1 VRELGAPLGFTEE
14 AGNLSQVSL
23 GQGQEAVAEKALEV
37 MQQKGGWVMLQNI
50 ELVAGWLPR
59 LEKKLEA
66 LVDGAHEN
74 FRVFLSAQPQK
85 VVPVPILQ
93 NSIKL
98 TNEPPSG
105 LRANML
111 RAYGTF
117 KEDIWDGCGKQAE
130 LKAIIFSLCFFH
142 SVVCERTK
150 FGPIGWNRAYP
161 FNQGDLTVCI
171 TVASNYLDNS
181 PKVPWDDLRYIF
193 GEIMYGGH
201 ITDFWDR
208 KTNNTYLEVSFHD
221 GLLKQAELGHGFNSP
236 DPQTCTTAAGY
247 LKHLDTLPAES
258 PLIYGLH
265 MNSEIA
271 YLNNATSSLLST
283 ILRLKAGG
291 GGGGG
296 SGGGN
301 ISAIIE
307 ELEGKLPP
315 LFDMIDLNDKAQP
328 IIKGKDGPYIVV
340 LLQEAGRMNVL
351 TGEIARSLDELRKG
365 LLGQLNMSQKMED
378 LLSALAIKQVPGRN
392 PFHTASWEKFA
403 WPSMKGLQDWFA
415 DLILRCG
422 QLTEWCA
429 IDGLQTPISVWFP
442 GLFNPTAF
450 LTGIKQVTA
459 RLNSLALD
467 KMATET
473 HVTAFNGPEECGE
486 RLPEGMY
493 IHGLFCEGAQWGEC
507 ENEKFDYV
515 EDSTVQCA
523 GILRESKPKE
533 LLPPMPIIYVKA
545 VQVQPSWDP
554 QSVGYIRPEP
564 DLYNCPVYLTTFRGP
579 TWVFVATLKTDKPA
593 SHWVLRG
600 VALVAQLD

>member
-1 VRELGAPLGFTEE
+1 MNSLLEEINRSLIEL
-14 AGNLSQVSL
+14 
-23 GQGQEAVAEKALEV
+23 
-37 MQQKGGWVMLQNI
+37 QKGIN
-50 ELVAGWLPR
+50 
-59 LEKKLEA
+59 
-66 LVDGAHEN
+66 
-74 FRVFLSAQPQK
+74 
-85 VVPVPILQ
+85 
-93 NSIKL
+93 
-98 TNEPPSG
+98 
-105 LRANML
+105 
-111 RAYGTF
+111 
-117 KEDIWDGCGKQAE
+117 
-130 LKAIIFSLCFFH
+130 
-142 SVVCERTK
+142 
-150 FGPIGWNRAYP
+150 
-161 FNQGDLTVCI
+161 
-171 TVASNYLDNS
+171 
-181 PKVPWDDLRYIF
+181 
-193 GEIMYGGH
+193 
-201 ITDFWDR
+201 
-208 KTNNTYLEVSFHD
+208 
-221 GLLKQAELGHGFNSP
+221 
-236 DPQTCTTAAGY
+236 
-247 LKHLDTLPAES
+247 
-258 PLIYGLH
+258 
-265 MNSEIA
+265 
-271 YLNNATSSLLST
+271 
-283 ILRLKAGG
+283 
-291 GGGGG
+291 
-296 SGGGN
+296 
-301 ISAIIE
+301 
-307 ELEGKLPP
+307 
-315 LFDMIDLNDKAQP
+315 
-328 IIKGKDGPYIVV
+328 
-340 LLQEAGRMNVL
+340 
-351 TGEIARSLDELRKG
+351 
-365 LLGQLNMSQKMED
+365 GQLNMSQKMED

-392 PFHTASWEKFA
+392 PFHTASWEKFS

>member
-1 VRELGAPLGFTEE
+1 
-14 AGNLSQVSL
+14 
-23 GQGQEAVAEKALEV
+23 
-37 MQQKGGWVMLQNI
+37 M
-50 ELVAGWLPR
+50 
-59 LEKKLEA
+59 
-66 LVDGAHEN
+66 
-74 FRVFLSAQPQK
+74 
-85 VVPVPILQ
+85 
-93 NSIKL
+93 
-98 TNEPPSG
+98 
-105 LRANML
+105 
-111 RAYGTF
+111 
-117 KEDIWDGCGKQAE
+117 
-130 LKAIIFSLCFFH
+130 
-142 SVVCERTK
+142 
-150 FGPIGWNRAYP
+150 
-161 FNQGDLTVCI
+161 
-171 TVASNYLDNS
+171 
-181 PKVPWDDLRYIF
+181 
-193 GEIMYGGH
+193 
-201 ITDFWDR
+201 DFWDR

-392 PFHTASWEKFA
+392 PFHTASCEKFA
-403 WPSMKGLQDWFA
+403 
-415 DLILRCG
+415 
-422 QLTEWCA
+422 
-429 IDGLQTPISVWFP
+429 
-442 GLFNPTAF
+442 
-450 LTGIKQVTA
+450 
-459 RLNSLALD
+459 
-467 KMATET
+467 
-473 HVTAFNGPEECGE
+473 
-486 RLPEGMY
+486 
-493 IHGLFCEGAQWGEC
+493 
-507 ENEKFDYV
+507 YV

>member
-1 VRELGAPLGFTEE
+1 
-14 AGNLSQVSL
+14 
-23 GQGQEAVAEKALEV
+23 
-37 MQQKGGWVMLQNI
+37 MQS
-50 ELVAGWLPR
+50 WLPR
-59 LEKKLEA
+59 LERKLE
-66 LVDGAHEN
+66 VCSEHAHQD
-74 FRVFLSAQPQK
+74 FRCYVNA
-85 VVPVPILQ
+85 
-93 NSIKL
+93 
-98 TNEPPSG
+98 EPPGFSYQKNIPESLLQG
-105 LRANML
+105 CIKISNEAPSDIKSNIERAWAPFDQARLEESSMPVEF
-111 RAYGTF
+111 RACLFG
-117 KEDIWDGCGKQAE
+117 
-130 LKAIIFSLCFFH
+130 LCFFH
-142 SVVCERTK
+142 GVMLGRK
-150 FGPIGWNRAYP
+150 RFGQQGWSRGYG
-161 FNQGDLTVCI
+161 FNMGDLSICADVLQ
-171 TVASNYLDNS
+171 NYLEENGGV
-181 PKVPWDDLRYIF
+181 VPWEDLRYIF